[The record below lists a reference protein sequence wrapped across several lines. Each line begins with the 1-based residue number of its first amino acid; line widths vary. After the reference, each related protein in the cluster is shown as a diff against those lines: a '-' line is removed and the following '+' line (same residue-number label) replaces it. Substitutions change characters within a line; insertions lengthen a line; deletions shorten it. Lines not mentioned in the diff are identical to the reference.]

1 MNHAPLD
8 YDASDIEGERE
19 TTPREIGCMIGA
31 AIGGVSAMLMVAL
44 VAGLIWGLFLWATE
58 ARAHEAAATVAMPL
72 GWSYPF
78 SCCSNQD
85 CKQATDAEVR
95 EVVKGYLVTASGE
108 IVPYGD
114 KRIKDSPDGLFHTC
128 QVAGDFKEGRVL
140 CLFVPPRGF

>member
-1 MNHAPLD
+1 MHHAPLD
-8 YDASDIEGERE
+8 YDASDIDGERE
-19 TTPREIGCMIGA
+19 TTSRRVGCMIGA
-31 AIGGVSAMLMVAL
+31 ALCGISAMIV
-44 VAGLIWGLFLWATE
+44 VSLFAWLFMTLT

-95 EVVKGYLVTASGE
+95 EVVKGYLVTMTGE

-140 CLFVPPRGF
+140 CLFVPPRSF